1 MRQKLI
7 TLCPISFEYAKNKQN
22 FSKWVR
28 MTLLKE
34 PEILQEV
41 QEMEEE
47 IAFLKEACFNWS
59 QRYYKAIELEDE
71 VTTISST

>member
-7 TLCPISFEYAKNKQN
+7 TLCPVAFRKASEKEN

-34 PEILQEV
+34 DEII
-41 QEMEEE
+41 EE
-47 IAFLKEACFNWS
+47 IQWMKDEITSLKEACFNWS
-59 QRYYKAIELEDE
+59 QRYYKSLEKVE
-71 VTTISST
+71 E

>member
-7 TLCPISFEYAKNKQN
+7 TLCPISFDYAKNKPN

-34 PEILQEV
+34 PEILQELEAM
-41 QEMEEE
+41 QEE

-59 QRYYKAIELEDE
+59 QRYYKSLEKVE
-71 VTTISST
+71 E